1 MRNGQKSLRTNT
13 SLDEKS
19 ARIFSNVFLAF
30 VALVIFGKY
39 ELIILHPD
47 RPQKLFGIMCDD
59 RDAADFL
66 ERNFKKNNDRGRL
79 MYRLHMARTI
89 RQMEQGVIGNKS
101 AQEPSFCL
109 FDLWEVKTGKLNI
122 VFRRVPATVST
133 TFQKSTI
140 TELGIFPVLGTG
152 YIVVLDDFREKR
164 EVRGEKDT
172 SR

>member
-1 MRNGQKSLRTNT
+1 
-13 SLDEKS
+13 
-19 ARIFSNVFLAF
+19 
-30 VALVIFGKY
+30 
-39 ELIILHPD
+39 
-47 RPQKLFGIMCDD
+47 
-59 RDAADFL
+59 
-66 ERNFKKNNDRGRL
+66 
-79 MYRLHMARTI
+79 
-89 RQMEQGVIGNKS
+89 MEQGVIGNKS